1 VTGLIVAAIPAFSQ
15 WHWRGNFALDTGYQ
29 TDVGKRYFEQK
40 LEASLL
46 KNKWEFGIKYEMFD
60 PAKPQSMMGEDDTSL
75 HQFVD
80 FKGDKLHVRMG
91 SFYTVF
97 GRGLVL
103 RGYDHPAI
111 GLDRKIEGLL
121 VEYKMKH
128 LDLKGLKGEIYG
140 VDREVHRPIQGGE
153 ARLKL
158 FSVFTLGKTYVK
170 TDFSRSEDLEW
181 GSWFLEMNF
190 NSVIL
195 YGEHA
200 TDEREDEDQEGTAD
214 YASLNVFLGPVS
226 ILGEWKDY
234 DKYQKADGLVFY
246 NDPPTLVQE
255 HRFVLWNKHGYSL
268 NAWDEEGYL
277 VKVDTP
283 VGSDGVLTLQH
294 DFTEMHLGY
303 DVFQETY
310 GIFEWDFPNEVET
323 FLIAGTQEDFV
334 YEYKNIGMEF
344 QFPLKTLFIGMIVES
359 QKRESIWVDDFDE
372 SQALTMDVTLNP
384 RHILSLIFER
394 TTSDESDKSSWLGL
408 KYGARIGQN
417 LELSFFCG
425 SRRKGKI
432 CAGGVC
438 VYTPEFEGIEARGTY
453 RFGS

>member
-1 VTGLIVAAIPAFSQ
+1 
-15 WHWRGNFALDTGYQ
+15 
-29 TDVGKRYFEQK
+29 
-40 LEASLL
+40 
-46 KNKWEFGIKYEMFD
+46 
-60 PAKPQSMMGEDDTSL
+60 
-75 HQFVD
+75 
-80 FKGDKLHVRMG
+80 
-91 SFYTVF
+91 
-97 GRGLVL
+97 
-103 RGYDHPAI
+103 
-111 GLDRKIEGLL
+111 
-121 VEYKMKH
+121 MKH

-158 FSVFTLGKTYVK
+158 FSVLTLGKTYVK

-190 NSVIL
+190 NSLIL

-200 TDEREDEDQEGTAD
+200 TDEREDEEQEGTAD

-234 DKYQKADGLVFY
+234 DNYQKADGLVFY

-283 VGSDGVLTLQH
+283 VGRDGVLTLQH
-294 DFTEMHLGY
+294 DFTEMHSGY

-310 GIFEWDFPNEVET
+310 GIFEWDFPNEVEA
-323 FLIAGTQEDFV
+323 FLIAGTQEDFG

-344 QFPLKTLFIGMIVES
+344 QFPLKTLFIGMIAES

-394 TTSDESDKSSWLGL
+394 TTSNESDKRSWLGL
-408 KYGARIGQN
+408 KYGARIGHN